1 MGFMCGTSLDGVD
14 GSIIVVEN
22 GTIRLASF
30 LESPFPEP
38 LRKDL
43 KRWME
48 GMEATGSP
56 SRHLPDIAD
65 ILASM
70 EESVARQ
77 LLRDAGLSPSDLDVI
92 GTHGI
97 TVRHH
102 PRTHRLDF
110 LPSLPTSRGVSY
122 QAAQPFPL
130 AQSFRTPVVS
140 QFRGADVALEGHGAP
155 LAPIFHRALFA
166 GERSRAF
173 LNIGGIANITGLP
186 PSGTDLPVIAFDT
199 GPGNMLMD
207 LATSL
212 VSGGAL
218 PFDRD
223 GSFARRGRPDPELL
237 DWLLSD
243 SFFALPP
250 PKSTGREEWGEER
263 LRQILAWMTHQTA
276 PPLRGAAP
284 PAHRLSPE
292 EGDNLLATLSELTA
306 AGVERSLPWL
316 ASPPEEIIV
325 GGGGMR
331 NPDLMERI
339 ARRTGLPVISSQ
351 EKGYPPQAIE
361 SMAFAYIA
369 LLTLSGRPGNI
380 PEVTGALAPAVLGQ
394 ITPPPGGLDP
404 LGLQGI
410 ARRADIHLPFPD
422 RPRRTG

>member
-22 GTIRLASF
+22 GTIHLASF
-30 LESPFPEP
+30 LESPFQES

-43 KRWME
+43 KGWME
-48 GMEATGSP
+48 GMAATGSP

-65 ILASM
+65 ILASI
-70 EESVARQ
+70 EESVGHQ
-77 LLRDAGLSPSDLDVI
+77 LLREAGLSSLDLDVI

-102 PRTHRLDF
+102 PRPHRLDF

-122 QAAQPFPL
+122 QASQPFPL
-130 AQSFRTPVVS
+130 AQSFRTPVVT

-186 PSGTDLPVIAFDT
+186 PAGSNLPVIAFDT

-212 VSGGAL
+212 ASEGAH

-223 GSFARRGRPDPELL
+223 GTFAGRGQPDPELL

-263 LRQILAWMTHQTA
+263 LRQILAWLTHQSAPSRRGST
-276 PPLRGAAP
+276 PPLV
-284 PAHRLSPE
+284 RLSPQE
-292 EGDNLLATLSELTA
+292 RDNLLSTLSELTA
-306 AGVERSLPWL
+306 AGVEQSLSWL

-331 NPDLMERI
+331 NPDLMARI

-380 PEVTGALAPAVLGQ
+380 PEVTGALSPTVLGQ
-394 ITPPPGGLDP
+394 ITPPPDGLDP
-404 LGLQGI
+404 FCLQEI
-410 ARRADIHLPFPD
+410 ARRADIHLPSPD
-422 RPRRTG
+422 RPRKSG